1 MLSQKR
7 GAMGYIALFLL
18 FCLIFTALIGG
29 FAYFGASLSK
39 QNEKISAE
47 DTSAA
52 ARPIIVIDAGHGGE
66 DGGAVGVNGV
76 HEKELNLS
84 VATMLAEQLRAAGV
98 EVILTRTEDRLL
110 YRDEENIK
118 GHRKEYDLKN
128 RLAVAEAHPEALFI
142 SIHMNTFSEAKY
154 SGLQVYY
161 AATEGSREL
170 AECVQSA
177 VREHVQPEN
186 HRKIHAASSSIFL
199 LEHAVGRAVL
209 VECGFLSNPE
219 ECARLS
225 EKDYQRQLCFS
236 IFCGIMKYIEQSSGG
251 IP

>member
-1 MLSQKR
+1 MKTRDIHQKGR
-7 GAMGYIALFLL
+7 SLFLTARVLLLML
-18 FCLIFTALIGG
+18 FFLGIGG
-29 FAYFGASLSK
+29 CLSFVCH
-39 QNEKISAE
+39 QTAPRG
-47 DTSAA
+47 TAA
-52 ARPIIVIDAGHGGE
+52 VLGTRPLVILDAGHGGE